1 MALSRLQKLVAR
13 QRVRLQLRHPQGHP
27 RIMTT
32 EPTPLVTVLPC
43 DRTLFNYLLGWD
55 VTDDTPRIATGAY
68 DEHPKLQAIARHRLA
83 ALEEA
88 AKVAEAMYVKDAF
101 RFEFGNDI
109 ATAIRALS
117 NKTGDGGQESA
128 VTESEAI
135 AIAPERARCIDIF
148 CHSCGWCVKNRRCA
162 REVLAIMKGESA
174 TGNAGDAQTA
184 AAHPT
189 PGDSPCK

>member
-83 ALEEA
+83 ALEEGREQA
-88 AKVAEAMYVKDAF
+88 AGLAEMGDWDSWSAL
-101 RFEFGNDI
+101 

-117 NKTGDGGQESA
+117 NKGGRDGE
-128 VTESEAI
+128 
-135 AIAPERARCIDIF
+135 
-148 CHSCGWCVKNRRCA
+148 
-162 REVLAIMKGESA
+162 
-174 TGNAGDAQTA
+174 
-184 AAHPT
+184 
-189 PGDSPCK
+189 